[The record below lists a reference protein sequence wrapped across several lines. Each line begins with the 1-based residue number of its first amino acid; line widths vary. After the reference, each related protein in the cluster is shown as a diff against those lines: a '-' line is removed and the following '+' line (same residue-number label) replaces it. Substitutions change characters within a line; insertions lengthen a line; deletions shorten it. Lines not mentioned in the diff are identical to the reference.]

1 MLLKLLELLPCVLIV
16 NNNHVPRCMIFYSL
30 PIALTSLTG
39 VWKLD
44 YNKIA
49 ARALL
54 RVISQKNIAIQISSK
69 LLKHRKQ
76 KSALFLSQLPTL
88 VDVEFVEKIKTAGP
102 LSIRKNQ
109 DDQQLNLIMDR
120 MLMRDAVIT

>member
-1 MLLKLLELLPCVLIV
+1 VLLKLLELLPCVLIV

-30 PIALTSLTG
+30 PIALTSLTV

-54 RVISQKNIAIQISSK
+54 RVISQKILQYK
-69 LLKHRKQ
+69 
-76 KSALFLSQLPTL
+76 FLQNS
-88 VDVEFVEKIKTAGP
+88 
-102 LSIRKNQ
+102 
-109 DDQQLNLIMDR
+109 
-120 MLMRDAVIT
+120 

>member
-1 MLLKLLELLPCVLIV
+1 
-16 NNNHVPRCMIFYSL
+16 MIFYSL
-30 PIALTSLTG
+30 PIALTSLTV